1 MKTLRNQRDVVK
13 EEVRVNV
20 LNQPYGGFPWLDM
33 PPIAF
38 RNWPNAHNFY
48 GDFAD
53 LDAATLADVQQFFR
67 TYYTP
72 SNAVLLVLGDV
83 TPAEAFALARR
94 HFADIPA
101 GLPRPVA
108 DTSEASF
115 EGERRGEVEEKFGT
129 LPGIAVGYRAPER
142 RTPDWYALAML
153 DQALHGGR
161 AGRVY
166 RRLVQE
172 QQIAVDTGGGIHYPV
187 GDLFDYNGPTLL
199 VSRMLYKPEYSPE
212 QMLAAY
218 DDVLDAVRQQGIER
232 DELGEVK
239 VKFRSDYFSSLEG
252 GHGGY
257 IPRYGLMH
265 YLACF
270 TLFDDDPL
278 LVNSILDGF
287 NAVTREQVRAAA
299 QKYLD
304 PARRALVIRRPS
316 KKGAA

>member
-1 MKTLRNQRDVVK
+1 
-13 EEVRVNV
+13 
-20 LNQPYGGFPWLDM
+20 
-33 PPIAF
+33 
-38 RNWPNAHNFY
+38 
-48 GDFAD
+48 
-53 LDAATLADVQQFFR
+53 
-67 TYYTP
+67 
-72 SNAVLLVLGDV
+72 
-83 TPAEAFALARR
+83 
-94 HFADIPA
+94 
-101 GLPRPVA
+101 
-108 DTSEASF
+108 
-115 EGERRGEVEEKFGT
+115 
-129 LPGIAVGYRAPER
+129 
-142 RTPDWYALAML
+142 ML

-232 DELGEVK
+232 DELDEVK

-287 NAVTREQVRAAA
+287 NNVTLEQVRAAA